1 MTFLR
6 KIKIRLIEIF
16 VRLYCKL
23 NKRIELGENV
33 RFFCAPSIT
42 IKDGGTLKIGDNVTI
57 NSDNNGYHV
66 NMYKPCKLLIDRP
79 GGNINIGKN
88 TRIHG
93 SCIHAYEEITIGE
106 NCLIAANCQIIDGNG
121 HDLSLQNPENRIH
134 TKGESNPIIIEDHV
148 WIATN
153 VVVLPGVKIGK
164 GSVITANSVVHKNI
178 PPGVIAGGNPIQV
191 INNDIGNH
199 NEM

>member
-1 MTFLR
+1 M
-6 KIKIRLIEIF
+6 
-16 VRLYCKL
+16 
-23 NKRIELGENV
+23 NKRIELGKNV
-33 RFFCAPSIT
+33 RFFCAPSII

-57 NSDNNGYHV
+57 NSDNHGYHV
-66 NMYKPCKLLIDRP
+66 NMYKPCKLLIDRS
-79 GGNINIGKN
+79 GGSINIGKN

>member
-16 VRLYCKL
+16 VRLNCKL

-33 RFFCAPSIT
+33 RFFCAPSII

-57 NSDNNGYHV
+57 NSDNHGYHV

-79 GGNINIGKN
+79 GGSINIGKN

-134 TKGESNPIIIEDHV
+134 TKGHSNPIIIEDHV

-199 NEM
+199 KEM

>member
-6 KIKIRLIEIF
+6 KIKIRLIEFF

-23 NKRIELGENV
+23 NKRIKLGKNV
-33 RFFCAPSIT
+33 RFFCAPSII

-57 NSDNNGYHV
+57 NSDNHGYHV

-79 GGNINIGKN
+79 GGSINIGKN

-134 TKGESNPIIIEDHV
+134 TKGHSNPIIIEDHV

-178 PPGVIAGGNPIQV
+178 PPGVIAGGNPIHV

>member
-33 RFFCAPSIT
+33 RFFCAPSII

-57 NSDNNGYHV
+57 NSDNHGYHV

>member
-16 VRLYCKL
+16 VRLNCKL

-33 RFFCAPSIT
+33 RFFCAPSII

-57 NSDNNGYHV
+57 NSDNHGYHV

-134 TKGESNPIIIEDHV
+134 TKGKSNPIIIEDHV

-153 VVVLPGVKIGK
+153 VVVLPGVKIGR

-191 INNDIGNH
+191 INNDIRNH

>member
-153 VVVLPGVKIGK
+153 VVVLPGVKIGR

>member
-16 VRLYCKL
+16 VRLNCNL
-23 NKRIELGENV
+23 NKRIELGKNV
-33 RFFCAPSIT
+33 RFFCTPSII

-57 NSDNNGYHV
+57 NSDNHGYHV

-79 GGNINIGKN
+79 GGNINIGNN

-191 INNDIGNH
+191 INNDIENH